1 MTTLSP
7 KRGKKRKGAGTVIS
21 VGSTMAAAAAAVVV
35 LGVAVLY
42 RVVRGPTVQ
51 DRIIAVN
58 ILGTSTVVVIGF
70 VAAALNRPFFLDI
83 ALVYALLNF
92 LLSIAAAKL
101 TIDWGDVL

>member
-1 MTTLSP
+1 MVSATSSLL
-7 KRGKKRKGAGTVIS
+7 
-21 VGSTMAAAAAAVVV
+21 AAAVAVV
-35 LGVAVLY
+35 ALGVVVLY

-51 DRIIAVN
+51 DRIIAINV
-58 ILGTSTVVVIGF
+58 LGTSTVVVIGF
-70 VAAALNRPFFLDI
+70 VAAALDRPFFLDI

>member
-1 MTTLSP
+1 RLPEAQGETREGGRRMI
-7 KRGKKRKGAGTVIS
+7 G
-21 VGSTMAAAAAAVVV
+21 VGSTLLAAATAVVA
-35 LGVAVLY
+35 LGVVVLY

-58 ILGTSTVVVIGF
+58 VLGTSTVVVIGF
-70 VAAALNRPFFLDI
+70 VAAALDRPFFLDI

-101 TIDWGDVL
+101 TIDWGEVL